1 LDCVIG
7 VVFSIFC
14 DEAKNPRGGE
24 RRENDEAQTN
34 NDNYKKTLRSL
45 FKTYK
50 TDQMLQQIPLIFT
63 ANPPKL
69 VQLPSGFT
77 PVGSVPET
85 QITKE
90 NLEAWI
96 HECEQVKKQLKTY
109 GSKEKQEYLQ
119 WKDKEQRLAPG
130 YSMTLLPKRT
140 TENFSK
146 LDV

>member
-1 LDCVIG
+1 
-7 VVFSIFC
+7 
-14 DEAKNPRGGE
+14 
-24 RRENDEAQTN
+24 
-34 NDNYKKTLRSL
+34 
-45 FKTYK
+45 
-50 TDQMLQQIPLIFT
+50 MLQQIPLIFT
-63 ANPPKL
+63 AIPPKP

-77 PVGSVPET
+77 PVGPVPET

-96 HECEQVKKQLKTY
+96 HECEQVKKQLQIY
-109 GSKEKQEYLQ
+109 GSKEKQEYLR